1 MPSPRILIKDHS
13 AEANLFARRSFIG
26 LLAVFVMMAMVLT
39 NLYYLQIS
47 RFEDYQTRAN
57 GNRIKVLPVAPN
69 RGLIYDRNG
78 ILLAENRPVFSLQV
92 IPEEIKNLKLTIN
105 ELSVLLDIDD
115 EDVSD
120 FYQDLKG
127 TRRFKP
133 VNLVNRLEP
142 VEVALFSAKQ
152 HKYPGVSVEARLARY
167 YPYASALT
175 HVLGYVAK
183 INKKDLQK
191 LSEAGFEANYAATYD
206 IGRRGIEKYHEEVL
220 HGKVGFQEVEVN
232 NRGRIIR
239 VLDFTPPVPGQ
250 DIVLNIDMNL
260 QLEAEKA
267 FAGKKGSVVAID
279 PRDGGVLALYSSPSY
294 DPNLFVHGISSKNY
308 KKLLTSERPLFNRAT
323 QGQYPPASTVK
334 PLLALTGLE
343 EKVITPEHRIYDEGK
358 YYLKN
363 VERVWRDHNPWGHG
377 WVDVTKAIEVSCD
390 IFFYDMAYKLG
401 IDRISESMVQFGF
414 GDYTGIDL
422 HEEADG
428 IMPSRGIV
436 KALFNRP
443 WYIGDTINIGIGQSY
458 WTATPVQLAQSIT
471 NLVNKG
477 RRIIP
482 QIIRGTKQKDTVI
495 IQAIKERRPI
505 AIKNERNWDIVLDAM
520 YGTVNRKGS
529 ARNAFRG
536 AHYISAGKTGTA
548 QLVSIAQDEKYDASK
563 LSKKNHDN
571 AMYVGYAPYDKP
583 QISLSVVLEN
593 AGHGGAEAAPI
604 ARKMMDN
611 YFKDQTFPE
620 HKVIEYLGQDQEL
633 EEKID
638 LTQAESSS
646 ANTEQSGTEP

>member
-1 MPSPRILIKDHS
+1 MPSPRTLIKDHS
-13 AEANLFARRSFIG
+13 AETNLFARRTFIG
-26 LLAVFVMMAMVLT
+26 LLVVFVMMGMVLS

-47 RFEDYQTRAN
+47 RFEDYQTRAD
-57 GNRIKVLPVAPN
+57 GNRIKLLPVAPN

-92 IPEEIKNLKLTIN
+92 IPEEIENLELTIN
-105 ELSVLLDIDD
+105 KLGMLLDIDK
-115 EDVSD
+115 EDVID

-133 VNLVNRLEP
+133 VNLINRLKTK
-142 VEVALFSAKQ
+142 EVALFSVQQ
-152 HKYPGVSVEARLARY
+152 HKYPGVSVEARLARH
-167 YPYASALT
+167 YPYGSALT
-175 HVLGYVAK
+175 HVIGYVAK

-191 LSEAGFEANYAATYD
+191 LNEAGFEANYAATYD
-206 IGRRGIEKYHEEVL
+206 IGKRGIEKYHEKML

-232 NRGRIIR
+232 NQGRIIR
-239 VLDFTPPVPGQ
+239 ILDFNPPVPGK
-250 DIVLNIDMNL
+250 DVVLNIDVNL

-267 FAGKKGSVVAID
+267 FAGRKGSLVAID
-279 PRDGGVLALYSSPSY
+279 PQDGGVLALYSSPSY

-308 KKLLTSERPLFNRAT
+308 KKLLTSDRPLFNRAT
-323 QGQYPPASTVK
+323 QGQYPPASTIK
-334 PLLALTGLE
+334 PLLALAGLE
-343 EKVITPEHRIYDEGK
+343 EKVITPESRVYDEGK
-358 YYLKN
+358 YKLKN
-363 VERVWRDHNPWGHG
+363 VEREWRDHTPWGHG

-390 IFFYDMAYKLG
+390 IFFYDLAYKLG
-401 IDRISESMVQFGF
+401 IDRISESMYEFGF

-428 IMPSRGIV
+428 IMPSRGII

-458 WTATPVQLAQSIT
+458 WTVTPVQLTQSIT
-471 NLVNKG
+471 TLVNKG

-482 QIIRGTKQKDTVI
+482 QIIRGNIQKNTVL
-495 IQAIKERRPI
+495 IQDIKERRPI
-505 AIKNERNWDIVLDAM
+505 AIKYERNWDIVLDAM

-529 ARNAFRG
+529 ARKAFKG

-548 QLVSIAQDEKYDASK
+548 QLVSIAQDEDYDATK

-583 QISLSVVLEN
+583 QIVLSVVLEN
-593 AGHGGAEAAPI
+593 AGHGGAQAAPI
-604 ARKMMDN
+604 ARKIMDN
-611 YFKDQTFPE
+611 YFKDQIFPE
-620 HKVIEYLGQDQEL
+620 HKVIEYLEQEQQG
-633 EEKID
+633 IA
-638 LTQAESSS
+638 LTQAELKPVM
-646 ANTEQSGTEP
+646 AQP

>member
-1 MPSPRILIKDHS
+1 VSSPRILIKDHS
-13 AEANLFARRSFIG
+13 AETNLFARRTFIG
-26 LLAVFVMMAMVLT
+26 LLVVFVMIGMVLS

-47 RFEDYQTRAN
+47 RFEDFQTRAD
-57 GNRIKVLPVAPN
+57 GNRIKLLPVAPN
-69 RGLIYDRNG
+69 RGLIYDRSG

-92 IPEEIKNLKLTIN
+92 IPEEIESLELTIN
-105 ELSVLLDIDD
+105 KLSILLDIDK

-120 FYQDLKG
+120 FYRDLKG

-133 VNLVNRLEP
+133 VNLINRLKP
-142 VEVALFSAKQ
+142 KEVALFSVQQ

-167 YPYASALT
+167 YPYGSALT
-175 HVLGYVAK
+175 HVIGYVAK

-191 LSEAGFEANYAATYD
+191 LNEAGFEANYAASYD
-206 IGRRGIEKYHEEVL
+206 IGKRGIEKYHEEML

-232 NRGRIIR
+232 NQGRIIR
-239 VLDFTPPVPGQ
+239 ILDFNPPVPGQ
-250 DIVLNIDMNL
+250 DIVLNIDINL

-267 FAGKKGSVVAID
+267 FAGKKGSLVAID
-279 PRDGGVLALYSSPSY
+279 PRDGGVLALYSSPGY

-308 KKLLTSERPLFNRAT
+308 KKLLTSDRPLFNRAS

-334 PLLALTGLE
+334 PLLALAGLE
-343 EKVITPEHRIYDEGK
+343 EKVITYESRIYDEGK
-358 YYLKN
+358 YQLKN
-363 VERVWRDHNPWGHG
+363 VERVWRDHTPWGHG

-401 IDRISESMVQFGF
+401 IDRISESMYEFGF

-458 WTATPVQLAQSIT
+458 WTATPLQLTQSIT
-471 NLVNKG
+471 TLVNKG

-482 QIIRGTKQKDTVI
+482 QIIRGNMQKNTVVM
-495 IQAIKERRPI
+495 QAIKERRPI
-505 AIKNERNWDIVLDAM
+505 AIKDEHNWDIVLDAM

-529 ARNAFRG
+529 ARKAFEG

-548 QLVSIAQDEKYDASK
+548 QLVSIAQDEDYDATK

-583 QISLSVVLEN
+583 QIALSVVLEN

-604 ARKMMDN
+604 ARKIMDN
-611 YFKDQTFPE
+611 HFKDQTFPE
-620 HKVIEYLGQDQEL
+620 HKVIEYLGQEL
-633 EEKID
+633 EGMT
-638 LTQAESSS
+638 LTQ
-646 ANTEQSGTEP
+646 TELKPVLAQP

>member
-13 AEANLFARRSFIG
+13 AEANLFARRTFIG
-26 LLAVFVMMAMVLT
+26 LLVVFVMIGMVLT

-47 RFEDYQTRAN
+47 RFEDYQTRAD

-92 IPEEIKNLKLTIN
+92 IPEEIEDLELTIN
-105 ELSVLLDIDD
+105 QLSTLLDID
-115 EDVSD
+115 EDGVSD
-120 FYQDLKG
+120 FYKDLKG

-133 VNLVNRLEP
+133 VNLINRLNP
-142 VEVALFSAKQ
+142 KEVALFSAKQ
-152 HKYPGVSVEARLARY
+152 HNFPGVSVEARLARY
-167 YPYASALT
+167 YPYGSALT

-191 LSEAGFEANYAATYD
+191 LNEAGFEANYAATYD
-206 IGRRGIEKYHEEVL
+206 IGKRGIEKYHEEKL

-232 NRGRIIR
+232 NQGRIIR
-239 VLDFTPPVPGQ
+239 ILDFNPPAPGQ
-250 DIVLNIDMNL
+250 DIVLNIDLNL

-267 FAGKKGSVVAID
+267 FAGERGSVVAID
-279 PRDGGVLALYSSPSY
+279 PQDGGVLALYSSPSY

-334 PLLALTGLE
+334 PLLALAGLE
-343 EKVITPEHRIYDEGK
+343 EKVITPESRIQDFGK
-358 YYLKN
+358 YKLKN
-363 VERVWRDHNPWGHG
+363 VERIWRDHNPYGHG
-377 WVDVTKAIEVSCD
+377 WVNVTKAIEVSCD
-390 IFFYDMAYKLG
+390 IYFYDMAYKLG
-401 IDRISESMVQFGF
+401 IDRISESMYEFGF

-458 WTATPVQLAQSIT
+458 WTATPVQLTQSIT
-471 NLVNKG
+471 TLVNKG

-482 QIIRGTKQKDTVI
+482 QIIRGNMQKDTVVF
-495 IQAIKERRPI
+495 QGIKERRPI
-505 AIKNERNWDIVLDAM
+505 DIKDEHNWDVVLDAM

-529 ARNAFRG
+529 ARAAFNG

-548 QLVSIAQDEKYDASK
+548 QLVTIAQDEKYDATK

-583 QISLSVVLEN
+583 QIALTVVLEN

-604 ARKMMDN
+604 ARKIMDN
-611 YFKDQTFPE
+611 YLKDQIFPE
-620 HKVIEYLGQDQEL
+620 HIVIEYLGQQQESL
-633 EEKID
+633 E
-638 LTQAESSS
+638 LTKS
-646 ANTEQSGTEP
+646 EPTPAVTQP

>member
-13 AEANLFARRSFIG
+13 AEANLFARRTFIG
-26 LLAVFVMMAMVLT
+26 LLVVFVMVGMVLT

-47 RFEDYQTRAN
+47 RFEDYQIRAD

-92 IPEEIKNLKLTIN
+92 IPEEIEDLELTIN
-105 ELSVLLDIDD
+105 QLSTLLDID
-115 EDVSD
+115 EDGVSD
-120 FYQDLKG
+120 FYKDLKG

-133 VNLVNRLEP
+133 VNLINRLNP
-142 VEVALFSAKQ
+142 KEVALFSAKQ
-152 HKYPGVSVEARLARY
+152 HNFPGVSVEARLARY
-167 YPYASALT
+167 YPYGSALT

-191 LSEAGFEANYAATYD
+191 LNEAGFEANYAATYD
-206 IGRRGIEKYHEEVL
+206 IGKRGIEKYHEEKL

-232 NRGRIIR
+232 NQGRIIR
-239 VLDFTPPVPGQ
+239 ILDFNPPAPGQ
-250 DIVLNIDMNL
+250 DIVLNIDLNL

-267 FAGKKGSVVAID
+267 FAGERGSVVAID
-279 PRDGGVLALYSSPSY
+279 PQDGGVLALYSSPSY

-334 PLLALTGLE
+334 PLLALAGLE
-343 EKVITPEHRIYDEGK
+343 EKVITPKSRIQDFGK
-358 YYLKN
+358 YKLKN
-363 VERVWRDHNPWGHG
+363 VERIWRDHNPYGHG
-377 WVDVTKAIEVSCD
+377 WVNVTKAIEVSCD
-390 IFFYDMAYKLG
+390 IYFYDMAYKLG
-401 IDRISESMVQFGF
+401 IDRISESMYEFGF

-458 WTATPVQLAQSIT
+458 WTATPVQLTQSIT
-471 NLVNKG
+471 TLVNKG

-482 QIIRGTKQKDTVI
+482 QIIRGNMQKDTVVF
-495 IQAIKERRPI
+495 QGIKERRPI
-505 AIKNERNWDIVLDAM
+505 DIKDEHNWDVVLDAM

-529 ARNAFRG
+529 ARAAFNG

-548 QLVSIAQDEKYDASK
+548 QLVTIAQDEKYDATK

-583 QISLSVVLEN
+583 QIALTVVLEN

-604 ARKMMDN
+604 ARKIMDN
-611 YFKDQTFPE
+611 YLKDQVFPE
-620 HKVIEYLGQDQEL
+620 HIVIEYLGQQQESL
-633 EEKID
+633 E
-638 LTQAESSS
+638 LTKAEPTP
-646 ANTEQSGTEP
+646 AVTQP

>member
-1 MPSPRILIKDHS
+1 LPSPRILIKDHS
-13 AEANLFARRSFIG
+13 AEANLFARRTFIG
-26 LLAVFVMMAMVLT
+26 LLVVFIMLGMVLT

-47 RFEDYQTRAN
+47 RFEDYQTRAD

-92 IPEEIKNLKLTIN
+92 IPEEIEDLEST
-105 ELSVLLDIDD
+105 IDD
-115 EDVSD
+115 LSLLLSIEEEDLSD
-120 FYQDLKG
+120 FYQDLKSA
-127 TRRFKP
+127 RRFKP
-133 VNLVNRLEP
+133 VNLINRLKP
-142 VEVALFSAKQ
+142 NEVALFSVKQ
-152 HKYPGVSVEARLARY
+152 HNYLGVSIEARLARY
-167 YPYASALT
+167 YPYGSALT
-175 HVLGYVAK
+175 HALGYVAK

-191 LSEAGFEANYAATYD
+191 LNEAGFEANYAATYD
-206 IGRRGIEKYHEEVL
+206 IGKSGIEKYHEEML

-239 VLDFTPPVPGQ
+239 TLDFNPPIPGQ
-250 DIVLNIDMNL
+250 DIVLNIDTNL

-308 KKLLTSERPLFNRAT
+308 KKLLTTERPLFNRAT

-343 EKVITPEHRIYDEGK
+343 EKVITPETRIYDIGK
-358 YYLKN
+358 YQLKN

-390 IFFYDMAYKLG
+390 IFFYDLAYKLG
-401 IDRISESMVQFGF
+401 IDRISESMYEFGF

-458 WTATPVQLAQSIT
+458 WTATPVQLTQSIT
-471 NLVNKG
+471 TLVNKG

-482 QIIRGTKQKDTVI
+482 QIIRGNMQKETVVV
-495 IQAIKERRPI
+495 QAIKERRPI
-505 AIKNERNWDIVLDAM
+505 VIKNEHNWDMVLDAM
-520 YGTVNRKGS
+520 YGTVNREGS

-583 QISLSVVLEN
+583 QIVLSVVLEN

-611 YFKDQTFPE
+611 YFKNQTFPE
-620 HKVIEYLGQDQEL
+620 HKVIEPLGQKREEL
-633 EEKID
+633 E
-638 LTQAESSS
+638 LTQP
-646 ANTEQSGTEP
+646 GTQP

>member
-13 AEANLFARRSFIG
+13 AEANLFARRTLIG
-26 LLAVFVMMAMVLT
+26 LLVVFVMVGMVLT

-92 IPEEIKNLKLTIN
+92 IPEEIEDLELIINKLR
-105 ELSVLLDIDD
+105 LLLDIDK

-127 TRRFKP
+127 NRRFKP
-133 VNLVNRLEP
+133 VNLINRLTP
-142 VEVALFSAKQ
+142 KEVALFSAKQ
-152 HKYPGVSVEARLARY
+152 HKYPGVSIEARLARH
-167 YPYASALT
+167 YPYGSALT

-206 IGRRGIEKYHEEVL
+206 IGKRGIEKYHEEML

-232 NRGRIIR
+232 NQGRIIR
-239 VLDFTPPVPGQ
+239 ILDFSPPAPGQ
-250 DIVLNIDMNL
+250 DIVLNIDMDL

-267 FAGKKGSVVAID
+267 FAGQRGSVVAID
-279 PRDGGVLALYSSPSY
+279 PQDGGVLALFSSPSY

-308 KKLLTSERPLFNRAT
+308 KKLLTSDRPLFNRAT

-334 PLLALTGLE
+334 PLLALAGLE
-343 EKVITPEHRIYDEGK
+343 EKIITPESRIYDEGK
-358 YYLKN
+358 YKLKN
-363 VERVWRDHNPWGHG
+363 VERIWRDHTPWGHE
-377 WVDVTKAIEVSCD
+377 WVNVTKAIEVSCD

-401 IDRISESMVQFGF
+401 IDRISESMYKFGF

-422 HEEADG
+422 HEEVDG

-443 WYIGDTINIGIGQSY
+443 WYIGDTINVGIGQSY
-458 WTATPVQLAQSIT
+458 WTATPVQLTQSIAT
-471 NLVNKG
+471 LVNKG

-482 QIIRGTKQKDTVI
+482 QIIRGNMQKDTI
-495 IQAIKERRPI
+495 IFQGIKERRPI
-505 AIKNERNWDIVLDAM
+505 DIKDEHNWDVVLDAM

-529 ARNAFRG
+529 ARKAFIG

-548 QLVSIAQDEKYDASK
+548 QLVSIAQDEKYDATK

-583 QISLSVVLEN
+583 QIAITVVLEN
-593 AGHGGAEAAPI
+593 AGHGGAQAAPI

-620 HKVIEYLGQDQEL
+620 HKVIKSLGNEL
-633 EEKID
+633 ESIE
-638 LTQAESSS
+638 LTQAESSRP
-646 ANTEQSGTEP
+646 GTQR

>member
-13 AEANLFARRSFIG
+13 AEANLFARRTFIG
-26 LLAVFVMMAMVLT
+26 LLVVFVMVGMVLT

-47 RFEDYQTRAN
+47 RFEDYQTRAD

-92 IPEEIKNLKLTIN
+92 ITEEIENLELTIN
-105 ELSVLLDIDD
+105 QLSTLLDID
-115 EDVSD
+115 EDGVSD
-120 FYQDLKG
+120 FYKDLKG

-133 VNLVNRLEP
+133 VNLINRLNP
-142 VEVALFSAKQ
+142 KEVALFSAKQ
-152 HKYPGVSVEARLARY
+152 HNFPGVSVEARLARF
-167 YPYASALT
+167 YPYGSALT

-191 LSEAGFEANYAATYD
+191 LNEAGFEANYAATYD
-206 IGRRGIEKYHEEVL
+206 IGKRGIEKYHEEKL

-232 NRGRIIR
+232 NQGRIIR
-239 VLDFTPPVPGQ
+239 ILDFNPPAPGQ
-250 DIVLNIDMNL
+250 DIVLNIDLNL

-267 FAGKKGSVVAID
+267 FAGERGSVVAID
-279 PRDGGVLALYSSPSY
+279 PQDGGVLALYSSPSY

-334 PLLALTGLE
+334 PLLALAGLE
-343 EKVITPEHRIYDEGK
+343 EKVITPKSRIQDFGK
-358 YYLKN
+358 YKLKN
-363 VERVWRDHNPWGHG
+363 VERIWRDHNPYGHG
-377 WVDVTKAIEVSCD
+377 WVNVTKAIEVSCD
-390 IFFYDMAYKLG
+390 IYFYDMAYKLG
-401 IDRISESMVQFGF
+401 IDRISESMYEFGF

-458 WTATPVQLAQSIT
+458 WTATPVQLTQSIT
-471 NLVNKG
+471 TLVNKG

-482 QIIRGTKQKDTVI
+482 QIIRGNMQKDTVVF
-495 IQAIKERRPI
+495 QGIKERRPI
-505 AIKNERNWDIVLDAM
+505 DIKDEHNWDVVLDAM

-529 ARNAFRG
+529 ARAAFNG

-548 QLVSIAQDEKYDASK
+548 QLVTIAQDEKYDATK

-583 QISLSVVLEN
+583 QIALTVVLEN

-604 ARKMMDN
+604 ARKIMDN
-611 YFKDQTFPE
+611 YLKDQVFPE
-620 HKVIEYLGQDQEL
+620 HIVIEYLGQQQESL
-633 EEKID
+633 E
-638 LTQAESSS
+638 LTKAEPTP
-646 ANTEQSGTEP
+646 AVTQP

>member
-1 MPSPRILIKDHS
+1 MPTPRILIKDHS
-13 AEANLFARRSFIG
+13 AEANLFARRTFIG
-26 LLAVFVMMAMVLT
+26 LLVVFLMIAMVLT
-39 NLYYLQIS
+39 NLYYLQVS

-78 ILLAENRPVFSLQV
+78 ILLAENRPVFSLQI
-92 IPEEIKNLKLTIN
+92 IPEEIDDLEVTIN
-105 ELSVLLDIDD
+105 ELSHLLEIDE

-120 FYQDLKG
+120 FYKDLKG
-127 TRRFKP
+127 NRRFKP
-133 VNLVNRLEP
+133 VNLVNRLTP
-142 VEVALFSAKQ
+142 KEVALFSAKQ

-167 YPYASALT
+167 YPYGSALT

-191 LSEAGFEANYAATYD
+191 LSEAGVEANYAATYD
-206 IGRRGIEKYHEEVL
+206 IGKRGIEKYHEEKL
-220 HGKVGFQEVEVN
+220 HGAVGFQEVEVN
-232 NRGRIIR
+232 NQGRIIR
-239 VLDFTPPVPGQ
+239 ILNFSPPTPGQ

-267 FAGKKGSVVAID
+267 FNGKKGTVVAID
-279 PRDGGVLALYSSPSY
+279 PNDGGVLALYSSPSY

-308 KKLLTSERPLFNRAT
+308 KKLLTSDRPLFNRAT
-323 QGQYPPASTVK
+323 QGQYPPASTIK
-334 PLLALTGLE
+334 PLLALAGLE
-343 EKVITPEHRIYDEGK
+343 EKVITPESRVYDVGK
-358 YYLKN
+358 YQLKN
-363 VERVWRDHNPWGHG
+363 VERIWRDHNPWGHG

-401 IDRISESMVQFGF
+401 IDRISESMNEFGF

-458 WTATPVQLAQSIT
+458 WTATPVQLAQAVVT
-471 NLVNKG
+471 LVNKG
-477 RRIIP
+477 KRIIP
-482 QIIRGTKQKDTVI
+482 QIIRGNMQND
-495 IQAIKERRPI
+495 AIVLQGIRERRPI
-505 AIKNERNWDIVLDAM
+505 AIKDEYNWDIVLDAM

-529 ARNAFRG
+529 ARAAFKG

-548 QLVSIAQDEKYDASK
+548 QLVTIAQDEKYDAEK
-563 LSKKNHDN
+563 LSKKNRDN

-583 QISLSVVLEN
+583 QIAVTVVLEN

-611 YFKDQTFPE
+611 YFRDQTFPPHE
-620 HKVIEYLGQDQEL
+620 VIEHFGQTPQSTE
-633 EEKID
+633 
-638 LTQAESSS
+638 LTQ
-646 ANTEQSGTEP
+646 TELKPEVEQP

>member
-1 MPSPRILIKDHS
+1 MPSPRILIKDHT
-13 AEANLFARRSFIG
+13 AEANLFARRTVIG
-26 LLAVFVMMAMVLT
+26 LLVVFVMIGMVLS

-57 GNRIKVLPVAPN
+57 GNRIKILPVAPN

-78 ILLAENRPVFSLQV
+78 LLLAENRPVFSLQV
-92 IPEEIKNLKLTIN
+92 IPEEIEDLALTIT
-105 ELSVLLDIDD
+105 ELGKLLEID
-115 EDVSD
+115 EEQVND
-120 FYQDLKG
+120 FYKDIKG

-133 VNLVNRLEP
+133 VNLINRLNP
-142 VEVALFSAKQ
+142 DEVALFSAKQ
-152 HKYPGVSVEARLARY
+152 HKYPGVSIKARLARY
-167 YPYASALT
+167 YPYGSALT
-175 HVLGYVAK
+175 HVIGYVAK

-206 IGRRGIEKYHEEVL
+206 IGKRGIEKYHEELL

-232 NRGRIIR
+232 NQGRIIR
-239 VLDFTPPVPGQ
+239 TLDFSPPTPGQ

-267 FAGKKGSVVAID
+267 FAGERGSVVAID

-308 KKLLTSERPLFNRAT
+308 KKLLTSDRPLFNRAT

-334 PLLALTGLE
+334 PLLALAGLE
-343 EKVITPEHRIYDEGK
+343 EKVITPDSKLYDIGK
-358 YYLKN
+358 YKLKN
-363 VERVWRDHNPWGHG
+363 VTRIWRDHNPYGHG
-377 WVDVTKAIEVSCD
+377 WVNVTKAIEVSCD
-390 IFFYDMAYKLG
+390 IYFYDMAYKLG
-401 IDRISESMVQFGF
+401 IDRISEGMYEFGF

-458 WTATPVQLAQSIT
+458 WTATPLQLSQSIAT
-471 NLVNKG
+471 LVNKG

-482 QIIRGTKQKDTVI
+482 QIIRGNMQNE
-495 IQAIKERRPI
+495 AIKLQELKERRPI
-505 AIKNERNWDIVLDAM
+505 DIVDEHNWDVVLDAM
-520 YGTVNRKGS
+520 YGTVNRKGT
-529 ARNAFRG
+529 AQKAFKG
-536 AHYISAGKTGTA
+536 AHYISSGKTGTA

-571 AMYVGYAPYDKP
+571 AMYVGYAPFDKP
-583 QISLSVVLEN
+583 QIALTVVLEN

-604 ARKMMDN
+604 ARQMMDN

-620 HKVIEYLGQDQEL
+620 HQVIDYAIDPQSKETV
-633 EEKID
+633 EEH
-638 LTQAESSS
+638 
-646 ANTEQSGTEP
+646 P

>member
-1 MPSPRILIKDHS
+1 MPNPRILIKDHS
-13 AEANLFARRSFIG
+13 AEANLFARRTFIG
-26 LLAVFVMMAMVLT
+26 LLVVFVMIAMVLT
-39 NLYYLQIS
+39 NLYYLQVS

-78 ILLAENRPVFSLQV
+78 ILLAENRPVFSLQI
-92 IPEEIKNLKLTIN
+92 IPEEIEDLEVTIQALSNLL
-105 ELSVLLDIDD
+105 EIDD
-115 EDVSD
+115 EDISD
-120 FYQDLKG
+120 FYKDLKG
-127 TRRFKP
+127 NRRFKP
-133 VNLVNRLEP
+133 VNLINRLTP
-142 VEVALFSAKQ
+142 KEVALFSAKQ
-152 HKYPGVSVEARLARY
+152 HNYPGVSVEARLARY
-167 YPYASALT
+167 YPYGSALT

-206 IGRRGIEKYHEEVL
+206 IGKRGIEKYHEEIL
-220 HGKVGFQEVEVN
+220 HGEVGFQEVEVN
-232 NRGRIIR
+232 NQGRVIR
-239 VLDFTPPVPGQ
+239 TLNFNPPTPGQ

-267 FAGKKGSVVAID
+267 FDGKKGTVVAID
-279 PRDGGVLALYSSPSY
+279 PKDGGVLALYSSPSY

-308 KKLLTSERPLFNRAT
+308 KKLLTTDRPLFNRAT

-334 PLLALTGLE
+334 PLLALAGLE
-343 EKVITPEHRIYDEGK
+343 EKVITPESRIYDVGK
-358 YYLKN
+358 YQLKN
-363 VERVWRDHNPWGHG
+363 VERIWRDHNPWGHG

-390 IFFYDMAYKLG
+390 IYFYDMAYKLG
-401 IDRISESMVQFGF
+401 IDRISESMNEFGF

-458 WTATPVQLAQSIT
+458 WTATPVQLAQAIVT
-471 NLVNKG
+471 LVNKG
-477 RRIIP
+477 KRIIP
-482 QIIRGTKQKDTVI
+482 QIIRGNMQNDEVI
-495 IQAIKERRPI
+495 LQGIRERRPI
-505 AIKNERNWDIVLDAM
+505 AIKDEHNWDVVLDAM

-529 ARNAFRG
+529 ARKAFRG

-548 QLVSIAQDEKYDASK
+548 QLVTIAQDEKYDAEK
-563 LSKKNHDN
+563 LSKKNRDN
-571 AMYVGYAPYDKP
+571 AMYVGYAPYDAP
-583 QISLSVVLEN
+583 QIAVTVVLEN

-611 YFKDQTFPE
+611 FFRDQIFPE
-620 HKVIEYLGQDQEL
+620 HQVIEHLGQET
-633 EEKID
+633 ESAES
-638 LTQAESSS
+638 TQAEV
-646 ANTEQSGTEP
+646 QH

>member
-1 MPSPRILIKDHS
+1 MPNPRILIKDHS
-13 AEANLFARRSFIG
+13 AEANLFARRTFIG
-26 LLAVFVMMAMVLT
+26 LLVVFVMVAMVLT
-39 NLYYLQIS
+39 NLYYLQVS

-78 ILLAENRPVFSLQV
+78 ILLAENRPVFSLQI
-92 IPEEIKNLKLTIN
+92 IPEEIDDLDITIQ
-105 ELSVLLDIDD
+105 ELSDLLEIDD

-120 FYQDLKG
+120 FYKDLKG
-127 TRRFKP
+127 NRRFKP
-133 VNLVNRLEP
+133 VNLVNRLTP
-142 VEVALFSAKQ
+142 KEVALFSAKQ
-152 HKYPGVSVEARLARY
+152 HNYPGVSVEARLARY
-167 YPYASALT
+167 YPYGSALT

-206 IGRRGIEKYHEEVL
+206 IGKRGIEKYHEEML
-220 HGKVGFQEVEVN
+220 HGEVGFQEVEVN
-232 NRGRIIR
+232 NQGRIIR
-239 VLDFTPPVPGQ
+239 TLNFSPPTPGQ

-267 FAGKKGSVVAID
+267 FDGKKGTVVAID
-279 PRDGGVLALYSSPSY
+279 PKDGGVLALYSSPSY

-308 KKLLTSERPLFNRAT
+308 KKLLTTDRPLFNRAT

-334 PLLALTGLE
+334 PLLALAGLE
-343 EKVITPEHRIYDEGK
+343 EKVITPESRIYDAGK
-358 YYLKN
+358 YQLKN
-363 VERVWRDHNPWGHG
+363 VERIWRDHNPWGHG

-390 IFFYDMAYKLG
+390 IYFYDMAYKLG
-401 IDRISESMVQFGF
+401 IDRISESMNEFGF

-458 WTATPVQLAQSIT
+458 WTATPVQLTQAIVT
-471 NLVNKG
+471 LVNKG
-477 RRIIP
+477 KRIIP
-482 QIIRGTKQKDTVI
+482 QIIRGNMQNDEVI
-495 IQAIKERRPI
+495 LQGIRERRPI
-505 AIKNERNWDIVLDAM
+505 AMKDEHNWDVVLDAM

-529 ARNAFRG
+529 ARKAFRG

-548 QLVSIAQDEKYDASK
+548 QLVTIAQDEKYDAEK
-563 LSKKNHDN
+563 LSKKNRDN
-571 AMYVGYAPYDKP
+571 AMYVGYAPYDAP
-583 QISLSVVLEN
+583 QIAVTVVLEN

-611 YFKDQTFPE
+611 FFRDQTFPE
-620 HKVIEYLGQDQEL
+620 HQVIEHLGQES
-633 EEKID
+633 EN
-638 LTQAESSS
+638 AET
-646 ANTEQSGTEP
+646 TEAEVQP

>member
-13 AEANLFARRSFIG
+13 AEANLFARRTFIG
-26 LLAVFVMMAMVLT
+26 LLVVFVMIAMVLT

-92 IPEEIKNLKLTIN
+92 IPEEIKDLELTIN
-105 ELSVLLDIDD
+105 ELSILLDIDE

-127 TRRFKP
+127 NRRFKP
-133 VNLVNRLEP
+133 VNLINRLKP
-142 VEVALFSAKQ
+142 KEVALFSAKQ

-167 YPYASALT
+167 YPYGSALT
-175 HVLGYVAK
+175 HVIGYVAK

-191 LSEAGFEANYAATYD
+191 LTEAGFEANYAATYD
-206 IGRRGIEKYHEEVL
+206 IGKRGIEKYHEEML

-232 NRGRIIR
+232 NKGRIIR
-239 VLDFTPPVPGQ
+239 ILDFNPPTPGQ
-250 DIVLNIDMNL
+250 DIVLNIDMSL

-267 FAGKKGSVVAID
+267 FAGKRGSVVAID
-279 PRDGGVLALYSSPSY
+279 PQDGGVLALYSSPSY

-308 KKLLTSERPLFNRAT
+308 KKLLTSDRPLFNRAT

-334 PLLALTGLE
+334 PHLALAGLE
-343 EKVITPEHRIYDEGK
+343 EKVITPESRIQDFGK
-358 YYLKN
+358 YKLKN
-363 VERVWRDHNPWGHG
+363 VERVWRDHNPYGHG
-377 WVDVTKAIEVSCD
+377 WVNVTKAIEVSCD
-390 IFFYDMAYKLG
+390 IYFYDMAYKLG
-401 IDRISESMVQFGF
+401 IDRISEHMNEFGF

-458 WTATPVQLAQSIT
+458 WTATPVQLTQSIT

-482 QIIRGTKQKDTVI
+482 QIIRGNMIKDTIVL
-495 IQAIKERRPI
+495 QGVKERRPI
-505 AIKNERNWDIVLDAM
+505 AIRDEHNWDIVLDAM

-529 ARNAFRG
+529 ARAAFKG

-548 QLVSIAQDEKYDASK
+548 QLVSIAQDEKYDATK

-571 AMYVGYAPYDKP
+571 AMYVGYAPYDNP
-583 QISLSVVLEN
+583 QIALTVVLEN
-593 AGHGGAEAAPI
+593 AGHGGAQAAPI
-604 ARKMMDN
+604 ARKMMDDF
-611 YFKDQTFPE
+611 FKGQTFPK
-620 HKVIEYLGQDQEL
+620 HKVIEFLGQEL
-633 EEKID
+633 ESVE
-638 LTQAESSS
+638 LTQEELTPAV
-646 ANTEQSGTEP
+646 TQP